1 MSNRLAHE
9 QSPYLLQ
16 HKDNPVD
23 WFPWSEDAFRR
34 AEEED
39 KPIFLSIGY
48 STCHWCHV
56 MEYESF
62 ENEEVARLMNDAF
75 IPIKVDRE
83 ERPDVDGVY
92 MTVCQMMTGQGGWP
106 LTIIMTPDKRPFH
119 AATYIPRESRF
130 GRVGMLDLVPRIKDV
145 WENRRDDVLKT
156 AGQVTGALE
165 RTAQASAAGPEPTE
179 QRLHDAFRQLEGR
192 FDSRYGGFGS
202 APKFPSPHNLLFLL
216 RYWHRT
222 DLRAALDMVTTTL
235 DFMRLGG
242 IFDHVGFGFHRY
254 ATDRTWLLPH
264 FEKMLY
270 DQALLAIA
278 YTEAHQ
284 ATSRADYRRTTEEI
298 IEYVLRDMRSPEGGF
313 YSAED
318 ADSEGREGK
327 FYVWTVEEV
336 HEVLATDEAALI
348 VDVFGLRKEGNFE
361 EEATGERT
369 GENVLHLEQNPETVA
384 RDRDE
389 NPVVLRQTIENARR
403 KLFDRRAQ
411 RIRPARDDKILA
423 DWNGLM
429 IAALAKASA
438 AFDDPLLAQ
447 TAGEAAGF
455 VLREMRDNS
464 GRLLHRFRNGEAA
477 IAGHLDD
484 YAYMIW
490 GLLELYEASFDPKM
504 LSEALELNRHLV
516 THFWDDTGG
525 GFYFTAD
532 DAESLLVRRK
542 EFYDGAVPSGNAV
555 AMHNLLR
562 LERITGDAGF
572 GERASTLAKSAGDA
586 LEKMPSGFTALL
598 SAVDFALGPTLEVV
612 IAGRAESPDTAEL
625 ARAVQDIF
633 LPNKVL
639 LFRSSDENDAIIKI
653 APFVAA
659 HTTIDDR
666 ATAYVCRNFTCDAPV
681 TSATDLMTALLQKR
695 TV

>member
-1 MSNRLAHE
+1 MSNRLAQE

-56 MEYESF
+56 MEHESF

-145 WENRRDDVLKT
+145 WENRREDVLKT

-179 QRLHDAFRQLEGR
+179 ERLHDAFRQLEER

-222 DLRAALDMVTTTL
+222 DTRAALDMVTTTL

-348 VDVFGLRKEGNFE
+348 VDVFGLRKEGNFD

-369 GENVLHLEQNPETVA
+369 GENVLHLEQKLETVA

-389 NPVVLRQTIENARR
+389 NPVVLRQTIENARW

-411 RIRPARDDKILA
+411 RIRPGRDDKILA

-447 TAGEAAGF
+447 TAGAAAGF

-477 IAGHLDD
+477 ISGHLDD

-504 LSEALELNRHLV
+504 LSEALDLNRHLV

-572 GERASTLAKSAGDA
+572 GERASKLAKSAGDA
-586 LEKMPSGFTALL
+586 LGKMPSGFTALL

-639 LFRSSDENDAIIKI
+639 LFRSSDENDEIIKI